1 MPESGK
7 FKKQLTLIDLTF
19 IGLGAI
25 FGSGWLFAASHVS
38 AIAGPAGIISWL
50 VGGFAVLLLGI
61 VYCELGAALPR
72 AGGVVRYP
80 VYSHGPLLGCLMGF
94 ITVIAFSSLVA
105 IEVVASRQYAAAW
118 FPGLTKADSG
128 DPTTIGWIVQFAL
141 LCLFFHLNYHSVKTF
156 AKANN
161 LVSVIKFIVPLLVIG
176 VLFSFFKPANF
187 QVQGFAP
194 FGLSGIEMAVSAG
207 GIIFAYLGLTPIIS
221 VASEVKNPQRTIPI
235 ALILSVLLSTAI
247 YVLLQLAFLGSVP
260 TEMLANGW
268 ANVSKELALPYRDI
282 ALILGVGWLAY
293 LVVADAVISPSG
305 CGNIYMNATPR
316 VIYGWAQTGTF
327 FKVFTR
333 VDESSGI
340 PRPALWL
347 TFALSVFWTLPF
359 PSWEALIKVV
369 SAALVL
375 SYAVAPVSV
384 AALRRNA
391 PDMPRPFRVKFM
403 GVLGPLSFIIAAL
416 IVYWSGWDTISWL
429 LGLQILMFA
438 VYLLCGRYV
447 PTEHLSLRQQVR
459 SSAWLIGF
467 YAVTIVLS
475 WLGSFGGLG
484 VLSHPFDTLAVAVCA
499 LGIYHWGVATG
510 VPSHLIRLE
519 DDEESNTHAYA
530 DATAATPLT
539 TTPVRTPIQA

>member
-1 MPESGK
+1 MSAQGK
-7 FKKQLTLIDLTF
+7 FKKQLSLMDLTF

-50 VGGFAVLLLGI
+50 IGGFAVLLLGI

-80 VYSHGPLLGCLMGF
+80 VYSHGPLLGYLMGF
-94 ITVIAFSSLVA
+94 ITLIAFSSLVA

-118 FPGLTKADSG
+118 FPELTKAGSS
-128 DPTTIGWIVQFAL
+128 DPTTLGWLVQFAL
-141 LCLFFHLNYHSVKTF
+141 LCLFFVLNYRSVKTF
-156 AKANN
+156 AIANN
-161 LVSVIKFIVPLLVIG
+161 LVSVFKFIVPLLVIG
-176 VLFSFFKPANF
+176 VLFTFFKPANF

-207 GIIFAYLGLTPIIS
+207 GVIFAYLGLTPIIS

-247 YVLLQLAFLGSVP
+247 YVLLQTAFLGGVP

-268 ANVSKELALPYRDI
+268 AGISKELALPYRDI
-282 ALILGVGWLAY
+282 ALALGVGWLAY

-316 VIYGWAQTGTF
+316 VVYGWAQTGTF
-327 FKVFTR
+327 FKIFTR
-333 VDESSGI
+333 IDEKSGI

-347 TFALSVFWTLPF
+347 TFGLSVFWTLPF
-359 PSWEALIKVV
+359 PSWEALINVV
-369 SAALVL
+369 SAALIL
-375 SYAVAPVSV
+375 SYAVAPVTV

-391 PDMPRPFRVKFM
+391 PDMVRPFRVKGM
-403 GVLGPLSFIIAAL
+403 AVLGPLSFIIAAL
-416 IVYWSGWDTISWL
+416 IVYWSGWSTVSWL
-429 LGLQILMFA
+429 LGLQILMFV
-438 VYLLCGRYV
+438 VYLLCARWV
-447 PTEHLSLRQQVR
+447 PTAHLNHKQQVR

-467 YAVTIVLS
+467 YAVTILLS
-475 WLGSFGGLG
+475 KLGSFGGIG
-484 VLSHPFDTLAVAVCA
+484 AISHPFDTVVVAVCA
-499 LGIYHWGVATG
+499 LGIYYWGAATG
-510 VPSHLIRLE
+510 VPAHLVRLETE
-519 DDEESNTHAYA
+519 DDESEAVSDAHYSVPLSPATH
-530 DATAATPLT
+530 
-539 TTPVRTPIQA
+539 

>member
-1 MPESGK
+1 MSGK
-7 FKKQLTLIDLTF
+7 FKKQLSLLDLTF

-25 FGSGWLFAASHVS
+25 FGSGWLFAASHVA
-38 AIAGPAGIISWL
+38 AIAGPAGILSWFL
-50 VGGFAVLLLGI
+50 GGFAVLLLGI

-80 VYSHGPLLGCLMGF
+80 VYSHGPLLGYLMGF
-94 ITVIAFSSLVA
+94 ITLIAFSSLIA

-118 FPGLTKADSG
+118 FPELTKAGSS
-128 DPTTIGWIVQFAL
+128 DPTVLGWLVQFAL
-141 LCLFFHLNYHSVKTF
+141 LGLFFFLNYRSVKTF

-161 LVSVIKFIVPLLVIG
+161 LISVFKFIVPLLGIG
-176 VLFSFFKPANF
+176 VLFTFFKPQNF
-187 QVQGFAP
+187 TVQG
-194 FGLSGIEMAVSAG
+194 
-207 GIIFAYLGLTPIIS
+207 FAYLGLTPIIS

-247 YVLLQLAFLGSVP
+247 YALLQLAFLGSVP

-268 ANVSKELALPYRDI
+268 ASVTKELALPYRDI
-282 ALILGVGWLAY
+282 ALALGVGWLAY

-327 FKVFTR
+327 FRYFTR
-333 VDESSGI
+333 IDAESGI

-359 PSWEALIKVV
+359 PSWEALINVV

-391 PDMPRPFRVKFM
+391 PEMPRPFRVKGM
-403 GVLGPLSFIIAAL
+403 AVLGPLSFIIAAL
-416 IVYWSGWDTISWL
+416 IVYWSGWNTVSWL
-429 LGLQILMFA
+429 LALQIVMF
-438 VYLLCGRYV
+438 VLYLVCKRFV
-447 PTEHLSLRQQVR
+447 PTQHLTLAQQVR

-467 YAVTIVLS
+467 YAVTILLS
-475 WLGSFGGLG
+475 WLGSFGGVG
-484 VLSHPFDTLAVAVCA
+484 VLGHPLDTVAVAVSA
-499 LGIYHWGVATG
+499 LGIYYWGAATG
-510 VPSHLIRLE
+510 VPAHLVRLE
-519 DDEESNTHAYA
+519 GEDESEASHE
-530 DATAATPLT
+530 PLT
-539 TTPVRTPIQA
+539 DPRSAALAR

>member
-1 MPESGK
+1 MTGQGK
-7 FKKQLTLIDLTF
+7 FKKQLSLIDLTF

-38 AIAGPAGIISWL
+38 AIAGPAGIFSWL
-50 VGGFAVLLLGI
+50 LGGFAVLLLGI

-80 VYSHGPLLGCLMGF
+80 VYSHGPLLGYLMGF
-94 ITVIAFSSLVA
+94 ITLIAFSSLVA

-118 FPGLTKADSG
+118 FPELTKVGSS
-128 DPTTIGWIVQFAL
+128 DPTVLGWFVQFGL
-141 LCLFFHLNYHSVKTF
+141 LCLFFLLNYRSVKTF
-156 AKANN
+156 AMANN
-161 LVSVIKFIVPLLVIG
+161 LVSVFKFIVPLLVIG

-187 QVQGFAP
+187 QVHGFAP

-207 GIIFAYLGLTPIIS
+207 GVIFAYLGLTPIIS

-247 YVLLQLAFLGSVP
+247 YVLLQTAFLGGIP

-268 ANVSKELALPYRDI
+268 AGVAKELALPYRDI
-282 ALILGVGWLAY
+282 ALALGVGWLAY

-327 FKVFTR
+327 FKIFTR
-333 VDESSGI
+333 IDEKSGI

-347 TFALSVFWTLPF
+347 TFGLSVFWTLPF
-359 PSWEALIKVV
+359 PSWEALINVV

-384 AALRRNA
+384 AALRRSA
-391 PDMPRPFRVKFM
+391 PGMPRPFRVKGM
-403 GVLGPLSFIIAAL
+403 NVLGPLSFIIAAL
-416 IVYWSGWDTISWL
+416 IVYWSGWGTVSWL
-429 LGLQILMFA
+429 LGLQILMF
-438 VYLLCGRYV
+438 VIYLLCGRMV
-447 PTEHLSLRQQVR
+447 PTAHLNLGQQVR

-475 WLGSFGGLG
+475 KLGSFGGIG
-484 VLSHPFDTLAVAVCA
+484 VLSHPFDTVIVAACA
-499 LGIYHWGVATG
+499 LGIYYWGAATG
-510 VPSHLIRLE
+510 VPAHLIRLE
-519 DDEESNTHAYA
+519 TEDDESEAAESSTRSATGQRPAHA
-530 DATAATPLT
+530 
-539 TTPVRTPIQA
+539 

>member
-1 MPESGK
+1 MTGQGK
-7 FKKQLTLIDLTF
+7 FKKQLSLIDLTF

-38 AIAGPAGIISWL
+38 AIAGPAGIFSWL
-50 VGGFAVLLLGI
+50 LGGFAVLLLGI

-80 VYSHGPLLGCLMGF
+80 VYSHGPLLGYLMGF
-94 ITVIAFSSLVA
+94 ITLIAFSSLVA

-118 FPGLTKADSG
+118 FPELTKVGSS
-128 DPTTIGWIVQFAL
+128 DPTVLGWFVQFGL
-141 LCLFFHLNYHSVKTF
+141 LCLFFLLNYRSVKTF
-156 AKANN
+156 AMANN
-161 LVSVIKFIVPLLVIG
+161 LVSVFKFIVPLLVIG

-187 QVQGFAP
+187 DVHGFAP

-207 GIIFAYLGLTPIIS
+207 GVIFAYLGLTPIIS

-247 YVLLQLAFLGSVP
+247 YVLLQTAFLGGIP

-268 ANVSKELALPYRDI
+268 AGVAKELALPYRDI
-282 ALILGVGWLAY
+282 ALALGVGWLAS

-327 FKVFTR
+327 FKIFTR
-333 VDESSGI
+333 IDEKSGI

-347 TFALSVFWTLPF
+347 TFGLSVFWTLPF
-359 PSWEALIKVV
+359 PSWEALINVV

-384 AALRRNA
+384 AALRRSA
-391 PDMPRPFRVKFM
+391 PGMPRPFRVKGM
-403 GVLGPLSFIIAAL
+403 NVLGPLSFIIAAL
-416 IVYWSGWDTISWL
+416 IVYWSGWGTVSWL
-429 LGLQILMFA
+429 LGLQILMF
-438 VYLLCGRYV
+438 VIYLLCGRLV
-447 PTEHLSLRQQVR
+447 PTAHLNLGQQVR

-467 YAVTIVLS
+467 YALTILLS
-475 WLGSFGGLG
+475 KLGSFGGIG
-484 VLSHPFDTLAVAVCA
+484 VLSHPFDTVIVAACA
-499 LGIYHWGVATG
+499 LGIYYWGAATG
-510 VPSHLIRLE
+510 VPAHLIRLE
-519 DDEESNTHAYA
+519 TEDDESEAVESSTRSATGQRPAHA
-530 DATAATPLT
+530 
-539 TTPVRTPIQA
+539 